1 MTVLPNLRYASVGC
15 FWKDPSLFYMKIQ
28 RDTLIN
34 CPFSLELAIFGRNGK
49 TALMTTWAYGTA
61 VARNKVVPPHNIN
74 MLVQKVLQNLL
85 KWFLGVH

>member
-74 MLVQKVLQNLL
+74 MLVQKVL
-85 KWFLGVH
+85 

>member
-1 MTVLPNLRYASVGC
+1 MTVLPNLRYASVGW

-34 CPFSLELAIFGRNGK
+34 CPFSLELAIFGGNGK

-74 MLVQKVLQNLL
+74 MLVQKVL
-85 KWFLGVH
+85 